1 MVYSIQLSVLMFV
14 CYLWQVGCL
23 SVSCGMLVVFS
34 VTFGRSV
41 VCQLLVACWW
51 FVSYFRRVG
60 GLSVTSDV
68 SVVCQLLLTCRW
80 FVSILPTCRWFV
92 SYFWRVG
99 GLSATSDVS
108 VVCPLPAA
116 GRCISVGFPALTNKT
131 RYNWIIV
138 ETVLRWTMYTW
149 TLIFHVL

>member
-1 MVYSIQLSVLMFV
+1 MSAVRGMVYSIQLSVLMFV

-41 VCQLLVACWW
+41 VCQLLLAGRW
-51 FVSYFRRVG
+51 FVSYLWHVG

-68 SVVCQLLLTCRW
+68 SVVCQLL
-80 FVSILPTCRWFV
+80 PPCRWFV
-92 SYFWRVG
+92 SYFWRVD

-138 ETVLRWTMYTW
+138 ETVLR
-149 TLIFHVL
+149 